1 MEKNQKNID
10 EKKINNHKNS
20 INSNKLKGLILWNE
34 NKKGKTFEKLYG
46 EEKAKEMKEAISQR
60 YSGENNPMYG
70 KKHSEEIKKIIGL
83 NSKGKNPWN
92 KGKKNVYSDE
102 MRKSMGVGSSKALKG
117 KSYEQLYGPEKAAE
131 IRAKRRAFIEKQYKS
146 GTKNL
151 GFPKDGSMKEARKKQ
166 IFPLKDTKIE
176 VKIQN
181 FVKQLGLE
189 FFTHQYIDIKY
200 GYQSDILIPVQSGIT
215 QKTVIEV
222 DGDYWHGNTN
232 IYDYKKMP
240 QHIKEQIPLDFERTT
255 QLEEAGFKV
264 LRLWEH
270 EIKHMTLSEFKDRLD
285 NISNK
290 TSLLMAD
297 LGVTLK

>member
-1 MEKNQKNID
+1 MEKN
-10 EKKINNHKNS
+10 KKDRRENENNKLNS
-20 INSNKLKGLILWNE
+20 IRKSKFFINMNKLK
-34 NKKGKTFEKLYG
+34 KGKSYEELFGIEEAKIIKEKLS
-46 EEKAKEMKEAISQR
+46 EKN
-60 YSGENNPMYG
+60 SGENNPMFG
-70 KKHSEEIKKIIGL
+70 IS
-83 NSKGKNPWN
+83 PQN
-92 KGKKNVYSDE
+92 KGKTGLYKHTPERLLKIKEARKNQKNIAANNPEIGKKISA
-102 MRKSMGVGSSKALKG
+102 KLKG
-117 KSYEQLYGPEKAAE
+117 KSYEELYGKEKAAE

-200 GYQSDILIPVQSGIT
+200 GYQSDILIPVQPGIT
-215 QKTVIEV
+215 QKTVLEV
-222 DGDYWHGNTN
+222 DGVYWHGNTD

-240 QHIKEQIPLDFERTT
+240 LHIKEQIPLDFERTA

-270 EIKHMTLSEFKDRLD
+270 EIKNMTLAEFKDRLD
-285 NISNK
+285 NITNK
-290 TSLLMAD
+290 TDMLMVG
-297 LGVTLK
+297 LGATLQ